1 MELNNIGTDS
11 KEAVSLTVKQFP
23 LLKECGPT
31 PHYDID
37 HVSVLKEFTLF
48 TTNKIKKEPQPV

>member
-1 MELNNIGTDS
+1 MKLNIGIDS
-11 KEAVSLTVKQFP
+11 EEAVSLTMEQFP

-37 HVSVLKEFTLF
+37 HASVLKEFTLF
-48 TTNKIKKEPQPV
+48 TTNKIKKQPQPV